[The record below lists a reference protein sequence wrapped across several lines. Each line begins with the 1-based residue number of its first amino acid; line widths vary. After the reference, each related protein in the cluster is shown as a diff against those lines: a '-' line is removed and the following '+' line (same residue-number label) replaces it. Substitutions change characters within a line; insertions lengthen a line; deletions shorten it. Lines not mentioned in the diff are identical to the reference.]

1 MKSKSKQ
8 IINVAIDV
16 LFIVTILLSNLFVGT
31 PIRNNIRI
39 VHLFINI
46 LALIYV
52 IKDIKNRKNWKLNSI
67 DICVIIIAL
76 STFIPLL
83 SNSYLRLRDTIEY
96 IYRYMSVLNIYFITS
111 KYIENKLFKISIITN
126 TIIIISIITIIFGID
141 MMTQNIFQKVY
152 SFLKVVTIYDETT
165 TRMLSL
171 FKYPNVFCIFL
182 CSTLFLTL
190 GSFLQEKRKYIK
202 SIFGCCITMQ
212 FFAIIMTYSR
222 LGWILLFIMIL
233 IYFMVLKKHRKEILK
248 TILLCGTFTFIYFLA
263 FNFFR
268 SRGQTVLI
276 WLSLFI
282 LMLIQFG
289 IGIWFNKL
297 KFNRKIIIISA
308 VSLLIILGI
317 IFCIMPSNLTLFNKE
332 NASRY
337 YRRQNIKVNPSQ
349 TYKLTVDL
357 ISQANTIDNF
367 KITIKELDSNE
378 KEIIRHSVEFG
389 SYSGTKEINF
399 TTNEQTTTVVVTFG
413 AKEANKETKLEI
425 KNVFLNDREIKV
437 YYKFIPI
444 ELINRIEKIKFDT
457 ASVSTR
463 FSYIKCSIDLI
474 KDNWIFGLGG
484 YAWNNIDK
492 DLELESVGEHC
503 YPLQLFM
510 QNGIIAFLAY
520 LILITVLLIKI
531 FKFIHHKCD
540 NLIITSLCFSLFII
554 ILHSF
559 FDFDMYF
566 MSILL
571 ITYMYISI
579 LNTYIKNAKNY
590 EKNNHINFGVLKYLY
605 IIILLIFLRGNVGE
619 IIANNIDT
627 DNINDY
633 PKKAETID
641 LKINLCPYNY
651 SYYYDKVTC
660 LITMKNKGIYQ
671 GNSTEFLNASYEI
684 IDKIDF
690 IINSEKYNDDEYL
703 YSKKIKC
710 KIDLINDKNKTEM
723 LDDIRNIWINDIGSD
738 NEIIY
743 SSMIKG
749 LSDKLTHEELENF
762 IISL

>member
-1 MKSKSKQ
+1 MKIKSKQ

-52 IKDIKNRKNWKLNSI
+52 IKDIKNRKHWKLNSI

-96 IYRYMSVLNIYFITS
+96 IYRYMSVINIYFITS
-111 KYIENKLFKISIITN
+111 KYIENKPFKINIITN
-126 TIIIISIITIIFGID
+126 TIIIISVITIIFGID
-141 MMTQNIFQKVY
+141 MMTQNVFQKIY
-152 SFLKVVTIYDETT
+152 SFLKVVIIYDETT

-182 CSTLFLTL
+182 CSTLFFTL
-190 GSFLQEKRKYIK
+190 GSFLQEKRKYLK

-212 FFAIIMTYSR
+212 LFAIIMTYSR
-222 LGWILLFIMIL
+222 LGWLLLFIMIL
-233 IYFMVLKKHRKEILK
+233 IYSMVLKEHRKEILK
-248 TILLCGTFTFIYFLA
+248 TTLLCGAFTFIYFLA

-268 SRGQTVLI
+268 SRGQTVLL

-282 LMLIQFG
+282 LILIQFG
-289 IGIWFNKL
+289 IGIWFNKF
-297 KFNRKIIIISA
+297 KFNRKIIIILA
-308 VSLLIILGI
+308 ISLLMILGI

-337 YRRQNIKVNPSQ
+337 YRRQNIEVDPNQ

-357 ISQANTIDNF
+357 TSKANTIDNF
-367 KITIKELDSNE
+367 KISIKELDSKE
-378 KEIIRHSVEFG
+378 KEITRHSIEFG

-566 MSILL
+566 MSVLL

-579 LNTYIKNAKNY
+579 LNTYIKNSENY

-619 IIANNIDT
+619 IIANNINT
-627 DNINDY
+627 DNIDDY
-633 PKKAETID
+633 SKKAETID

-671 GNSTEFLNASYEI
+671 ENSTEFVNTSYEI

-690 IINSEKYNDDEYL
+690 IINSERYNDDEYL

-723 LDDIRNIWINDIGSD
+723 LDDIINIWTNDIGSD

-749 LSDKLTHEELENF
+749 LSDKLTHKELENF
-762 IISL
+762 IINL